1 MAKAAKKKPAPK
13 KAAPKKAPAQKGT
26 QKGAQKATGKK
37 AAPRKHQ
44 AAALLPLPQDIPAT
58 EAARVPKAV
67 QRAEAA
73 HLQPLTLPAE
83 GDATVLDRL
92 HATIEARRGEGL
104 IHASHSARLLSRGT
118 AKVAQKLGEEAVEL
132 VIEAVSRNRE
142 ATIAETADVLYHL
155 MVLLVDAGITP
166 AEIWGELRRR
176 EGMSGIVEKA
186 SRPRPKALLAIA
198 QTTKLP

>member
-13 KAAPKKAPAQKGT
+13 KAAPKKAPTKKAAQKGS
-26 QKGAQKATGKK
+26 QKAAGKK

-44 AAALLPLPQDIPAT
+44 AALLPLPQDIPAT

-132 VIEAVSRNRE
+132 VIEAVCRNRE

-155 MVLLVDAGITP
+155 MVLLVDAAITP

>member
-1 MAKAAKKKPAPK
+1 MAKNVKKKPPLRK
-13 KAAPKKAPAQKGT
+13 KVKAGPAR
-26 QKGAQKATGKK
+26 KAK
-37 AAPRKHQ
+37 AEAVS
-44 AAALLPLPQDIPAT
+44 LPLPADIPAQD
-58 EAARVPKAV
+58 ARLPKGV
-67 QRAEAA
+67 KQAEGA
-73 HLQPLTLPAE
+73 HLKPLELPSE
-83 GDATVLDRL
+83 GDAAVLDRL
-92 HATIEARRGEGL
+92 YATIESRRGAGQVTT
-104 IHASHSARLLSRGT
+104 SHSARLLSRGT

-132 VIEAVSRNRE
+132 VIEAVGRNRD

-166 AEIWGELRRR
+166 AEVWGELRRR